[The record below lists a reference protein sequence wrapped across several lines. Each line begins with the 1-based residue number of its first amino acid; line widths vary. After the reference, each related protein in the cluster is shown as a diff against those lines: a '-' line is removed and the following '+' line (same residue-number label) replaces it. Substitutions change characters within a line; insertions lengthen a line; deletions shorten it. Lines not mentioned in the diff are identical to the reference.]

1 VSMAGSVALV
11 GPVVNPVDD
20 LRRMLALHFMV
31 NAFRAG
37 TIVAVLAAVV
47 GWFMVLR
54 RQSFAGHTL
63 AVVSFPGAAA
73 AVWLGVSATVGYFAG
88 SIAAALVI
96 ALVPRSASGRPRS
109 QESAVIGTVQAFA
122 LAGGAL
128 FVSLYGGF
136 LDSITGLLFGSFLGV
151 SDGQVAALGAVALAV
166 LAVLALVG
174 RPLLFSTVDGDV
186 AAARGVPVRALSVL
200 FLVVLGCT
208 AAEVSQI
215 TGALLVFALLVMPAA
230 AAQQVTARPVVGL
243 ALAVVFGL
251 IVVWVS
257 LSVAFWSPWPVGFWV
272 STFGFALYVGAA
284 GGRAALAYR
293 RRTGVVGPTRAE
305 GGHGTGPSLVPGT
318 AGA

>member
-1 VSMAGSVALV
+1 MTPHAVAALA
-11 GPVVNPVDD
+11 GPVLDPIVD

-37 TIVAVLAAVV
+37 TVVAVLAAVV
-47 GWFMVLR
+47 GWLMVLR

-63 AVVSFPGAAA
+63 AVVSFPGAASA
-73 AVWLGVSATVGYFAG
+73 IWLGVSATAGYFAG

-96 ALVPRSASGRPRS
+96 ALVPRSVAGRPGG

-122 LAGGAL
+122 LACGAL

-151 SDGQVAALGAVALAV
+151 SDSQVLTLGAVAVAV
-166 LAVLALVG
+166 LAVLAVIG
-174 RPLLFSTVDGDV
+174 RPLLFATVDGAV
-186 AAARGVPVRALSVL
+186 AAARGVPTRALSVA
-200 FLVVLGCT
+200 FLLVLGCT
-208 AAEVSQI
+208 AAEVSQV

-230 AAQQVTARPVVGL
+230 AAQQVTARPVAGLVLAVGFGL
-243 ALAVVFGL
+243 A
-251 IVVWVS
+251 VVWVS

-284 GGRAALAYR
+284 GGRVAVARHRRTPVGGRRGAGERERGRALAP
-293 RRTGVVGPTRAE
+293 GVVGA
-305 GGHGTGPSLVPGT
+305 
-318 AGA
+318 